1 MIADRH
7 SMSALAAP
15 SRIAVL
21 SGYMTYYEAHMPAD
35 FRAERTRWAQGI
47 ADLLSGE
54 GETRFFGLLTDDET
68 GRRIGAELADWRP
81 DVVVLAP
88 AMPGPAGF
96 TWAALADLPRVPV
109 VIWSAGHLDALPPSY
124 DSVDHLAN
132 SGQVGVA
139 MIGNV
144 LARHGR
150 RPAVVTGRWYDRETQ
165 ASVRRAVRAA
175 ASAGRTTGARVG
187 VLGQPLDGY
196 INVTVEA
203 EILAKGLGAELV
215 EIPLAE
221 WEEAFAAV
229 DDGAID
235 AIAGALTSA
244 HSVTEPAGE
253 DFRASCRLAAAL
265 QRVSVRHRLDCG
277 TFNSHLDYGHRNP
290 KIGLVGGLATS
301 WLTTIGI
308 PFTDT
313 GDTITALAML
323 LGRRLAGS
331 AIYTELNAIDYV
343 ADAILCAN
351 TGEVDFAAAASPEEV
366 WILPAR
372 SFTGKAQKGCIV
384 DAAFATG
391 PAAIIGLTPA
401 AGARNGFRLIVLPG
415 EITGRPELDLKVPHS
430 LFRPRRGD
438 APTAFSRWIE
448 AGATHHAAL
457 CPGAD
462 VDLAA
467 AAGRHLGIDV
477 EVVA

>member
-1 MIADRH
+1 MTATASLPD
-7 SMSALAAP
+7 LAAP
-15 SRIAVL
+15 ARIAVL
-21 SGYMTYYEAHMPAD
+21 SGYMTYYEPHMPAG
-35 FRAERTRWAQGI
+35 FRAERTRWAEGI

-54 GETRFFGLLTDDET
+54 GEARFFGLLTDDET
-68 GRRIGAELADWRP
+68 GRRIAGELAAWRP

-96 TWAALADLPRVPV
+96 TWAALVDLPRVPV
-109 VIWSAGHLDALPPSY
+109 VIWAAGHLDALPPSY

-150 RPAVVTGRWYDRETQ
+150 RPAVVTGRWYDHDTQ
-165 ASVRRAVRAA
+165 AAARRAVRAA
-175 ASAGRTTGARVG
+175 ASAGRVAGARVG

-196 INVTVEA
+196 INVTVDA
-203 EILAKGLGAELV
+203 GILAGGLGAELV

-221 WEEAFAAV
+221 WEETFAGVDDAAIAAV
-229 DDGAID
+229 
-235 AIAGALTSA
+235 AGALTAA
-244 HSVTEPAGE
+244 HSVSAPEGE

-265 QRVSVRHRLDCG
+265 QQVARRHRLDCG
-277 TFNSHLDYGHRNP
+277 TFNSHLDFGHRNP

-301 WLTTIGI
+301 WLSSTGI

-323 LGRRLAGS
+323 LGRRLSGGAV
-331 AIYTELNAIDYV
+331 YTELNAIDYV

-351 TGEVDFAAAASPEEV
+351 TGEADFAAAASPEEV
-366 WILPAR
+366 WIFPAR

-384 DAAFATG
+384 DSALATG
-391 PAAIIGLTPA
+391 PAAIVGLTPA

-415 EITGRPELDLKVPHS
+415 EVTGRPELDLKVPHS
-430 LFRPRRGD
+430 LFRPHRGG
-438 APTAFSRWIE
+438 APAAFSRWIE

-462 VDLAA
+462 PEQLA

-477 EVVA
+477 EIVA